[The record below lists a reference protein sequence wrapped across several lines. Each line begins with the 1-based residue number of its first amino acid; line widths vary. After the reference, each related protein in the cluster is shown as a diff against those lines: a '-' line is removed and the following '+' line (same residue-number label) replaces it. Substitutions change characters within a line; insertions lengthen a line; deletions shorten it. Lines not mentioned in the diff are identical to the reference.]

1 MTVVLDVASL
11 PNDAALTALQQL
23 AERFGVG
30 LQDRKPIADW
40 AKAVAD
46 GHASENADGV
56 LVLRLHTPIEVKGE
70 SEKVSRVTIR
80 RVKVKDM
87 RAAERE
93 LRTDIILLTAS
104 LCVPPVFDELESDDD
119 ATMLLAAGAR
129 QLGKYLG
136 SSPTTSGASS
146 VSSAAT
152 SGSPRLI

>member
-1 MTVVLDVASL
+1 MTEPFDVAML
-11 PNDAALTALQQL
+11 PEKEALDALKQL
-23 AERFGVG
+23 AERFNVG

-56 LVLRLHTPIEVKGE
+56 LVLRLHTPVEYAG
-70 SEKVSRVTIR
+70 EKVTRVTMR
-80 RVKVKDM
+80 RVKVRDM

-93 LRTDIILLTAS
+93 LKTDLILLTAS
-104 LCVPPVFDELESDDD
+104 LTSPPVFDELESDDD